1 MKKKSNKNNKL
12 IYSIAAILG
21 IVVALLFGDHF
32 TTENIE
38 NMFSNVVEN
47 QLAQNY
53 ESNENTTVVEGQN
66 VVVHFFDVGQAD
78 SILVQSEE
86 KTMLIDA
93 GTNNMGKTVVKYL
106 QDLNIAKIDYLVGTH
121 PHEDHIGGLDD
132 VINNFEIGTIYM
144 PKVQTNTKTFEDVLD
159 AISNKNLKITSPEV
173 GFKFNVGNA
182 QCEIMSIGSGTAEE
196 KSNLNLSS
204 IVIRMT
210 YGEQSFLFTGDAE
223 KRNEEARQWPQ
234 TNVLKVGHHGSDT
247 SSSQEFLNE
256 VKPQIAIIS
265 VGKGNTYGH
274 PKQTTIDKLQKINAR
289 IYRTDE
295 SGTITITCDGK
306 NNIVTTQK

>member
-1 MKKKSNKNNKL
+1 
-12 IYSIAAILG
+12 
-21 IVVALLFGDHF
+21 
-32 TTENIE
+32 
-38 NMFSNVVEN
+38 MFSNVVEN

-86 KTMLIDA
+86 KNYA
-93 GTNNMGKTVVKYL
+93 NRCWYKNNMGKTVVKYL
-106 QDLNIAKIDYLVGTH
+106 QDLNISKIDYLVGTH

-182 QCEIMSIGSGTAEE
+182 QCEIMSIGRGTAEE
-196 KSNLNLSS
+196 KKQLKFIFNSNKDD
-204 IVIRMT
+204 IWRT
-210 YGEQSFLFTGDAE
+210 KLFYLQEMQKSKMKKQDSG
-223 KRNEEARQWPQ
+223 
-234 TNVLKVGHHGSDT
+234 LK
-247 SSSQEFLNE
+247 Q
-256 VKPQIAIIS
+256 Q
-265 VGKGNTYGH
+265 Y
-274 PKQTTIDKLQKINAR
+274 
-289 IYRTDE
+289 
-295 SGTITITCDGK
+295 
-306 NNIVTTQK
+306 